1 MLIYIPMS
9 RSAGSI
15 TGIERSEMTPTH
27 RGTFRF
33 LSAALV
39 VAAATV
45 LIAGCGGVPP
55 DQPPAEAEPESAAP
69 PQPVLMDAEV
79 AAKAGDY
86 DAAISIIQ
94 EILSG
99 NTDDIEAL
107 RLLARV
113 QATSGDRSGSA
124 GTWER
129 IAYLDPYDP
138 DAAYEVG
145 TSMARKGDW
154 EAVRTRM
161 ITLDAAGKAGT
172 RHYLLAGQADLELGY
187 RTEAEKYLLKA
198 GDLELAQS
206 LLGKL
211 YYDRGNLDDAESA
224 FLKALDMNGSNY
236 TANLHMGYIRYSRR
250 KYRSAIRYYTA
261 AHTAEPADPLA
272 CLSLAA
278 AFEKSGDRASAIEY
292 YRKGLGL
299 EGIASSERRKVYTTT
314 ARLLLESG
322 HTDEVETLAR
332 TGLREFSKAGGL
344 YFYWGEALLKQG
356 RKSEAKEK
364 YKMAA
369 TDPQWKDPALKRF
382 HSIR

>member
-1 MLIYIPMS
+1 MDRPTGSLIGIK
-9 RSAGSI
+9 RSKMAFS
-15 TGIERSEMTPTH
+15 TRRS
-27 RGTFRF
+27 FRF
-33 LSAALV
+33 LTAALA
-39 VAAATV
+39 VAAAAV
-45 LIAGCGGVPP
+45 LIAGCGGAPP
-55 DQPPAEAEPESAAP
+55 DQPPAEAEPEAATP
-69 PQPVLMDAEV
+69 PQPLLMDAEV
-79 AAKAGDY
+79 AAKAGNY
-86 DAAISIIQ
+86 NAAISIIR

-124 GTWER
+124 DTWER
-129 IAYLDPYDP
+129 IAHLDPYDP
-138 DAAYEVG
+138 DAVYEVG
-145 TSMARKGDW
+145 TSLARKKNW
-154 EAVRTRM
+154 EEVRTRM
-161 ITLDAAGKAGT
+161 VSLDAAGKADA

-211 YYDRGNLDDAESA
+211 YYDRGDLDNAENA
-224 FLKALDMNGSNY
+224 FLRVLDMNGSNY
-236 TANLHMGYIRYSRR
+236 TANLHVGYIRYHER
-250 KYRSAIRYYTA
+250 KYRGAIRHYTA
-261 AHTAEPADPLA
+261 AHRAEPSDPMA

-278 AFEKSGDRASAIEY
+278 AYEKSGDRVSAIKY

-299 EGIASSERRKVYTTT
+299 DGVAASERKKVYTTT

-322 HTDEVETLAR
+322 QTDEVEKLASA
-332 TGLREFSKAGGL
+332 GVREFSTAGGL

-356 RKSEAKEK
+356 RKTEAKEK
-364 YKMAA
+364 YKKAA
-369 TDPQWKDPALKRF
+369 EDPQWKDPALKRF

>member
-1 MLIYIPMS
+1 MS
-9 RSAGSI
+9 RSAGSLI
-15 TGIERSEMTPTH
+15 GIERSKMIS
-27 RGTFRF
+27 GTRRDFRLF
-33 LSAALV
+33 TAALA

-45 LIAGCGGVPP
+45 LIAGCGGAPP
-55 DQPPAEAEPESAAP
+55 GQPPAEAEPEAAAP

-79 AAKAGDY
+79 AAKAGNY

-99 NTDDIEAL
+99 KTDDIEAL

-113 QATSGDRSGSA
+113 QAAGGDRSGSA
-124 GTWER
+124 DTWER

-138 DAAYEVG
+138 YAAYEVG
-145 TSMARKGDW
+145 TSMARKGNW
-154 EAVRTRM
+154 EEVRTRM
-161 ITLDAAGKAGT
+161 VSLDAAGKADV

-211 YYDRGNLDDAESA
+211 YYNRGALDKAEGA

-236 TANLHMGYIRYSRR
+236 TANLHMGYIRYHER
-250 KYRSAIRYYTA
+250 KYRGAIRYYTA
-261 AHTAEPADPLA
+261 AHRAEPSDPMA

-299 EGIASSERRKVYTTT
+299 EGVAASERKKVYTTT
-314 ARLLLESG
+314 ARLLFESG
-322 HTDEVETLAR
+322 QTDEVEKLASA
-332 TGLREFSKAGGL
+332 GVREFSKAGGL

-356 RKSEAKEK
+356 RKAEAKEK
-364 YKMAA
+364 YKKAA
-369 TDPQWKDPALKRF
+369 ADPQWKDPALKRF

>member
-1 MLIYIPMS
+1 MTFSS
-9 RSAGSI
+9 R
-15 TGIERSEMTPTH
+15 R
-27 RGTFRF
+27 TFRF
-33 LSAALV
+33 LTVALA
-39 VAAATV
+39 VAAAAV
-45 LIAGCGGVPP
+45 LMAGCGGAPP
-55 DQPPAEAEPESAAP
+55 DQPPAEAEPEAATP
-69 PQPVLMDAEV
+69 PQPLLMDAEV
-79 AAKAGDY
+79 AAKAGNY
-86 DAAISIIQ
+86 EAAISIIR

-124 GTWER
+124 DTWER
-129 IAYLDPYDP
+129 IAHLDPYDP

-145 TSMARKGDW
+145 TSLARKKNW
-154 EAVRTRM
+154 EEVRTRM
-161 ITLDAAGKAGT
+161 VSLDAAGKADA

-211 YYDRGNLDDAESA
+211 YYDRGDLDNAENA
-224 FLKALDMNGSNY
+224 FLRVLDMNGSNY
-236 TANLHMGYIRYSRR
+236 TANLHIGYIRYHER
-250 KYRSAIRYYTA
+250 KYRGAIRHYTA
-261 AHTAEPADPLA
+261 AHRAEPSDPMA

-278 AFEKSGDRASAIEY
+278 AFEKSGDRVSAIKY

-299 EGIASSERRKVYTTT
+299 DGIAASERKKVYTTT

-322 HTDEVETLAR
+322 QTDEVEKLASA
-332 TGLREFSKAGGL
+332 GVRELPTAGGL

-356 RKSEAKEK
+356 RKTEAKEK
-364 YKMAA
+364 YKKAA
-369 TDPQWKDPALKRF
+369 EDPQWKDPALKRF

>member
-1 MLIYIPMS
+1 MTSSS
-9 RSAGSI
+9 RGA
-15 TGIERSEMTPTH
+15 
-27 RGTFRF
+27 FRF
-33 LSAALV
+33 FMAALALT
-39 VAAATV
+39 AAAV
-45 LIAGCGGVPP
+45 IMAGCGGAPP
-55 DQPPAEAEPESAAP
+55 DQPPAEAEPEAAAP

-79 AAKAGDY
+79 AAKAGNY

-113 QATSGDRSGSA
+113 QAAGGDRSGSA

-129 IAYLDPYDP
+129 VAYLDPYDP

-145 TSMARKGDW
+145 TSMARKENW
-154 EAVRTRM
+154 EEVRTRM
-161 ITLDAAGKAGT
+161 VSLDASGKADA

-211 YYDRGNLDDAESA
+211 YYDRGDLDNAEVA

-236 TANLHMGYIRYSRR
+236 TANLHMGYIKYNER
-250 KYRSAIRYYTA
+250 KFRGATRYYTA
-261 AHTAEPADPLA
+261 AHKAEPSDPMA

-299 EGIASSERRKVYTTT
+299 EGFAASERKKVYTTT

-322 HTDEVETLAR
+322 QTDEVEALAQA
-332 TGLREFSKAGGL
+332 GIREFPGAGGL

-364 YKMAA
+364 YKKAA
-369 TDPQWKDPALKRF
+369 ADPQWKDPALKRF

>member
-1 MLIYIPMS
+1 
-9 RSAGSI
+9 
-15 TGIERSEMTPTH
+15 MTFST
-27 RGTFRF
+27 RRTFRF
-33 LSAALV
+33 LTVALA
-39 VAAATV
+39 VAAAAV
-45 LIAGCGGVPP
+45 LIAGCGGAPP
-55 DQPPAEAEPESAAP
+55 DHPPAEAEPGAATQ
-69 PQPVLMDAEV
+69 PQPLLMDAEV
-79 AAKAGDY
+79 EAKAGNY
-86 DAAISIIQ
+86 EAAISIIR

-124 GTWER
+124 DTWER
-129 IAYLDPYDP
+129 IAHLDPYDP

-145 TSMARKGDW
+145 TSLARKKNW
-154 EAVRTRM
+154 EEVRTRM
-161 ITLDAAGKAGT
+161 VSLDAAGKADA

-211 YYDRGNLDDAESA
+211 YYDRGDLDNAEKA
-224 FLKALDMNGSNY
+224 FLRVLDMNGSNY
-236 TANLHMGYIRYSRR
+236 TANLHIGYIRYHER
-250 KYRSAIRYYTA
+250 KYRGAISHYTA
-261 AHTAEPADPLA
+261 AHRAEPSDPMA

-278 AFEKSGDRASAIEY
+278 AFEKSGDRVSAIKY

-299 EGIASSERRKVYTTT
+299 DGIAASERKKVYTTT

-322 HTDEVETLAR
+322 QTDEVEKLASA
-332 TGLREFSKAGGL
+332 GVRELPTAGGL

-356 RKSEAKEK
+356 RKTEAKEK
-364 YKMAA
+364 YKKAA
-369 TDPQWKDPALKRF
+369 EDPQWKDPALKRF

>member
-1 MLIYIPMS
+1 MDRPTGSLIGIK
-9 RSAGSI
+9 RSKMAFS
-15 TGIERSEMTPTH
+15 TRRS
-27 RGTFRF
+27 FRF
-33 LSAALV
+33 LTAALA
-39 VAAATV
+39 VAAAAV
-45 LIAGCGGVPP
+45 LIAGCGGAPP
-55 DQPPAEAEPESAAP
+55 DQPPAEAEPEAATP
-69 PQPVLMDAEV
+69 PQPLLMDAEV
-79 AAKAGDY
+79 AAKAGNY
-86 DAAISIIQ
+86 DAAISIIR

-124 GTWER
+124 DTWER
-129 IAYLDPYDP
+129 IAHLDPYDP
-138 DAAYEVG
+138 DAVYEVG
-145 TSMARKGDW
+145 TSLARKKNW
-154 EAVRTRM
+154 EEVRTRM
-161 ITLDAAGKAGT
+161 VSLDAAGKADA

-211 YYDRGNLDDAESA
+211 YYDRGDLDNAENA
-224 FLKALDMNGSNY
+224 FLRVLDMNGSNY
-236 TANLHMGYIRYSRR
+236 TANLHVGYIRYHER
-250 KYRSAIRYYTA
+250 KYRGAIRHYTA
-261 AHTAEPADPLA
+261 AHRAEPSDPMA

-278 AFEKSGDRASAIEY
+278 AYEKSGDRVSAIKY

-299 EGIASSERRKVYTTT
+299 DGVAASERKKVYTTT

-322 HTDEVETLAR
+322 QTDEVEKLASA
-332 TGLREFSKAGGL
+332 GVREFSTAGGL

-356 RKSEAKEK
+356 RKTEAKEK
-364 YKMAA
+364 YKKAA
-369 TDPQWKDPALKRF
+369 EDPQWKDPALKRF

>member
-1 MLIYIPMS
+1 
-9 RSAGSI
+9 
-15 TGIERSEMTPTH
+15 MTSTT
-27 RGTFRF
+27 RGDFRF
-33 LSAALV
+33 FTAAL
-39 VAAATV
+39 AAAAAIV
-45 LIAGCGGVPP
+45 LIAGCGGAPP
-55 DQPPAEAEPESAAP
+55 DQPPVDAEPEAAAP

-79 AAKAGDY
+79 AAKAGDF
-86 DAAISIIQ
+86 DAAILIIR

-113 QATSGDRSGSA
+113 QAAGGDRYGSA
-124 GTWER
+124 GTWE
-129 IAYLDPYDP
+129 IVAYLDPYDS

-145 TSMARKGDW
+145 TSMARKGNW
-154 EAVRTRM
+154 EEVRTRM
-161 ITLDAAGKAGT
+161 ISLDAAGKADA

-187 RTEAEKYLLKA
+187 RMEAEKYLLKA

-211 YYDRGNLDDAESA
+211 YYNRGDIDNAEDA
-224 FLKALDMNGSNY
+224 FLMALDINGSNY
-236 TANLHMGYIRYSRR
+236 TANLHMGYIRYHER
-250 KYRSAIRYYTA
+250 KYRGAIRYYTA
-261 AHTAEPADPLA
+261 AHRAEPSDPMA

-299 EGIASSERRKVYTTT
+299 EGIAASERKKVYTTT

-322 HTDEVETLAR
+322 QTDEIEKLASA
-332 TGLREFSKAGGL
+332 GVREFSKAGGL

-369 TDPQWKDPALKRF
+369 TDTQWKDPALKRF